1 MKKILLLLF
10 IIMSAG
16 QVQAQ
21 VEGEVNA
28 VALDPAGNRTYV
40 DLIRELFE
48 NISPKQLG
56 GGWAAAQTE
65 WQNNKQNKNTIKQQA
80 LFLDL
85 LATHLTTNSFRPEWN
100 SISKQWKT
108 EIKTCTTVPSL
119 CALILQLESSLTD
132 EVLLKSWKSVQ
143 MNWRGALEKKIK
155 G

>member
-10 IIMSAG
+10 IVMSAG
-16 QVQAQ
+16 PVRAQ

-28 VALDPAGNRTYV
+28 VALDPEGNRTYV

-56 GGWAAAQTE
+56 GGWANAYAG
-65 WQNNKQNKNTIKQQA
+65 WQNNQQNKNTIKQQA
-80 LFLDL
+80 LFLEL

-100 SISKQWKT
+100 NVSKQWKT
-108 EIKTCTTVPSL
+108 EIKTCSSVP
-119 CALILQLESSLTD
+119 ALSGLISQLENSLND
-132 EVLLKSWKSVQ
+132 EALLKSWKSMQ
-143 MNWRGALEKKIK
+143 MNWRRAVEKKIK